1 MIGFTLNASVL
12 APKPRAAVAEPNA
25 PTLTGEPAA
34 AMAAP
39 RMVRF
44 GFGSH
49 LTVQPVLVTVKTDP
63 PK

>member
-1 MIGFTLNASVL
+1 MFGFTLTASVP
-12 APKPRAAVAEPNA
+12 APKPRPAVADPFTPSLDGKVA
-25 PTLTGEPAA
+25 TPLT
-34 AMAAP
+34 AP